1 MSENCWKC
9 AQAKVG
15 GTPCALHA
23 AALPPVRSEP
33 LLAAATSAL
42 DAWDEF
48 SRAFDCTDAQDD
60 MTEVCT
66 VYYSKLSDMME
77 RIRKA
82 ANERSQP

>member
-1 MSENCWKC
+1 
-9 AQAKVG
+9 
-15 GTPCALHA
+15 
-23 AALPPVRSEP
+23 
-33 LLAAATSAL
+33 LAAATSAL